1 MTTTHPP
8 TSRRTQRHTQ
18 RRRLPSLF
26 DELEQFAFPFAGAHH
41 PLLGTA
47 SPSTVP
53 PLDIEETDDGFEVR
67 LAIPGWHK
75 EDIQIEVEQNCLV
88 LSGQSSS
95 QHESQT
101 EDEAE
106 GRRLLRQEIS
116 KSDFRRQLTFP
127 TELNAEA
134 VTARYHNGLLTV
146 VLPKAKQSQKRAIAI
161 K

>member
-1 MTTTHPP
+1 
-8 TSRRTQRHTQ
+8 
-18 RRRLPSLF
+18 
-26 DELEQFAFPFAGAHH
+26 
-41 PLLGTA
+41 
-47 SPSTVP
+47 
-53 PLDIEETDDGFEVR
+53 
-67 LAIPGWHK
+67 
-75 EDIQIEVEQNCLV
+75 IEVEQNCLI

-101 EDEAE
+101 EDD

-127 TELNAEA
+127 AELNAEA
-134 VTARYHNGLLTV
+134 VTACYHNGLLTV